1 MKTALKRLDNIEN
14 TACVRVTFSG
24 TELMLC
30 EGANL
35 AAELLAAGITPFRHT
50 PKSGAPRNPFCMMGA
65 CFECLISADGKSVPA
80 CMTTATPDL
89 VLKKIDD
96 PIGRDDGF

>member
-65 CFECLISADGKSVPA
+65 CFDCLVEIDGVIQQA
-80 CMTTATPDL
+80 CMIEVHKDMVVERSHHAKL
-89 VLKKIDD
+89 SH
-96 PIGRDDGF
+96 G

>member
-1 MKTALKRLDNIEN
+1 MFRAVATEPAGNDEFEFYFDGSPVPAREGDSVASALLR
-14 TACVRVTFSG
+14 SG
-24 TELMLC
+24 VLE
-30 EGANL
+30 
-35 AAELLAAGITPFRHT
+35 FRSNW
-50 PKSGAPRNPFCMMGA
+50 KSDRPRGPFCMMGA